1 MVGPATHSNQ
11 TEQEWGRVQRRN
23 TLTRP
28 QRGYLYKA
36 YGAWHLRF
44 REDVWQTNGT
54 TRRVQVSK
62 RIASLIECP
71 RKTDAMRLADE
82 IMYRVNNDL
91 TSPFSA
97 MPMVSFVEEIYLPHV
112 ESQNRASTLK
122 GYRDIWRNHIK
133 PRVGEMRVRDFRTW
147 DGERL
152 LKRIAE
158 ESDLSRASLKHV
170 KSVLSAIFKHAKRNG
185 AINGVNPVQD
195 VSIPKARES
204 EDTHAYSL
212 DEIFRMLK
220 LLSDPAATVMAT
232 AAFTGLRKGELRG
245 LRWENYKEDE
255 IQVTHSVW
263 NSHVSDPK
271 TRSSKAP
278 VPVIGPLQ
286 KFLERYRSAVGSPQS
301 GWMFAGAKGRPLHLD
316 NLARRDIRPV
326 LGKAGIKWHG
336 WHSFRRGLA
345 TNLQSL
351 GVSIKTAQ
359 AILRHS
365 DYGMT
370 ANYYVKT
377 VDKDVTDAMGL
388 VENACN

>member
-1 MVGPATHSNQ
+1 MTTFTFRMSN
-11 TEQEWGRVQRRN
+11 
-23 TLTRP
+23 
-28 QRGYLYKA
+28 
-36 YGAWHLRF
+36 
-44 REDVWQTNGT
+44 
-54 TRRVQVSK
+54 S
-62 RIASLIECP
+62 
-71 RKTDAMRLADE
+71 LAD
-82 IMYRVNNDL
+82 RVSSAQMRSWIAEFLREPHPLPQDPGSGTARVSLTLPDDAVRAVTDHLGCSPNDL
-91 TSPFSA
+91 TSPYST
-97 MPMVSFVEEIYLPHV
+97 MPLVSFVEDLYLPHV
-112 ESQNRASTLK
+112 ESQNRASTYK

-170 KSVLSAIFKHAKRNG
+170 KSVLSAIFKHAKRTG

-204 EDTHAYSL
+204 EDTYAYSL
-212 DEIFRMLK
+212 EQIGRMLK
-220 LLSDPAATVMAT
+220 LLSDPAATVIAT

-245 LRWENYKEDE
+245 LRWENYKGDE
-255 IQVTHSVW
+255 VQVTHSVW

-278 VPVIGPLQ
+278 VPVIARLQ
-286 KFLERYRSAVGSPQS
+286 KFLERYRASVGNPQS
-301 GWMFAGAKGRPLHLD
+301 GWMFAGIQGGPLHLD
-316 NLARRDIRPV
+316 NLVRRDIQPILER
-326 LGKAGIKWHG
+326 AEIEWHG
-336 WHSFRRGLA
+336 WHAFRRGLA

-365 DYGMT
+365 DYAVT
-370 ANYYVKT
+370 ANYYVKS
-377 VDKDVTDAMGL
+377 VDEDVIEAMGR
-388 VENACN
+388 VEKACNDCAMEAFERSNAAIVN

>member
-1 MVGPATHSNQ
+1 M
-11 TEQEWGRVQRRN
+11 
-23 TLTRP
+23 TRP

-44 REDVWQTNGT
+44 REDVWQPNGT
-54 TRRVQVSK
+54 TGRVQVSQ
-62 RIASLIECP
+62 RIASLVECP
-71 RKTDAMRLADE
+71 RKSDAMRLADE

-91 TSPFSA
+91 TSPFST
-97 MPMVSFVEEIYLPHV
+97 MPMVSFVEEVYLQHV

-147 DGERL
+147 DGEKL

-158 ESDLSRASLKHV
+158 ESSLSRASLKHV
-170 KSVLSAIFKHAKRNG
+170 KSVLSAIFKHAKRSG

-204 EDTHAYSL
+204 EDTHAYSPE
-212 DEIFRMLK
+212 EIFRMLK
-220 LLSDPAATVMAT
+220 LFPDPAATVMAT

-245 LRWENYKEDE
+245 LRWENYKEAE
-255 IQVTHSVW
+255 IQVTLSVW

-278 VPVIGPLQ
+278 VPVISLLQ
-286 KFLERYRSAVGSPQS
+286 KFLERHRAAVGSPQS
-301 GWMFAGAKGRPLHLD
+301 GWMFAASNGRPLHLD
-316 NLARRDIRPV
+316 NLVRREIRPV
-326 LGKAGIKWHG
+326 LEKAGIEWHG
-336 WHSFRRGLA
+336 WHAFRRGLA

-351 GVSIKTAQ
+351 GVPIKTAQ

-365 DYGMT
+365 DYGVT

-377 VDKDVTDAMGL
+377 VDKDVVEAMGL
-388 VENACN
+388 VENACNERAMEAFASSSAPVVN